1 MDLSKNR
8 VNSINKS
15 NSNGLS
21 LSNAKV
27 NDMGKSSLELSDNK
41 LIIKSIESNSVIDK
55 SLDGL
60 DYLIY
65 SKGNFIAN
73 DKIFM
78 GISNEQFEISC
89 TDDELEFKNFYD
101 NIKQIK
107 ENGQFTDNSK
117 LQTDTSNKSLSD
129 NYVSKFISKKEK
141 KTDET
146 ETNVEESNINVS
158 EEIRNFYNLMKE
170 GIITEEEFEE
180 KKKEL
185 LKL

>member
-8 VNSINKS
+8 ANSISNS

-21 LSNAKV
+21 LNTAKV
-27 NDMGKSSLELSDNK
+27 NGIGKVSLELSGNK
-41 LIIKSIESNSVIDK
+41 LLIKSIESNNVINK

-89 TDDELEFKNFYD
+89 TDNELEFKNFYD

-107 ENGQFTDNSK
+107 EKGQFNNNTNLQGNS
-117 LQTDTSNKSLSD
+117 SNKTLSD
-129 NYVSKFISKKEK
+129 NNISKFISKKEEK
-141 KTDET
+141 SDDIEN
-146 ETNVEESNINVS
+146 EVEKHNINVS
-158 EEIRNFYNLMKE
+158 EEIRSFYNLMKE

>member
-1 MDLSKNR
+1 MFQTYWFCFYCLLFIKIIIILILA
-8 VNSINKS
+8 SI
-15 NSNGLS
+15 
-21 LSNAKV
+21 
-27 NDMGKSSLELSDNK
+27 
-41 LIIKSIESNSVIDK
+41 
-55 SLDGL
+55 
-60 DYLIY
+60 
-65 SKGNFIAN
+65 FI
-73 DKIFM
+73 
-78 GISNEQFEISC
+78 
-89 TDDELEFKNFYD
+89 FYN

-107 ENGQFTDNSK
+107 ENGQYTSNSK

-129 NYVSKFISKKEK
+129 NYVSKFISKKEEE
-141 KTDET
+141 TNET

>member
-21 LSNAKV
+21 LINAKV
-27 NDMGKSSLELSDNK
+27 NDIGKSSLELSDNK
-41 LIIKSIESNSVIDK
+41 LRIKSIESNYVIDK

-78 GISNEQFEISC
+78 GISNEQFEINC
-89 TDDELEFKNFYD
+89 TDNELEFKNFYD

-107 ENGQFTDNSK
+107 EKGEFSNNSNS
-117 LQTDTSNKSLSD
+117 QNSSSNKTLSD